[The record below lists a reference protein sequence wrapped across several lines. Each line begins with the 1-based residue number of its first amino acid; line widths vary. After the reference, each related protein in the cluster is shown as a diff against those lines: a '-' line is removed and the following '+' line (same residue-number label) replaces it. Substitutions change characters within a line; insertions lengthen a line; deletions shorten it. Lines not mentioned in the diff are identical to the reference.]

1 METPIYW
8 RPLRRARS
16 HLDRERVVTARRCPL
31 LQLARTWFGF
41 GFGFG
46 LGFGLGA
53 GFGIGFG
60 FGVGFEVTLS
70 DLAVAV
76 SVPLLEELYRT
87 LGALGQG

>member
-1 METPIYW
+1 M
-8 RPLRRARS
+8 
-16 HLDRERVVTARRCPL
+16 
-31 LQLARTWFGF
+31 GF
-41 GFGFG
+41 GF
-46 LGFGLGA
+46 GA

-87 LGALGQG
+87 LGALG

>member
-1 METPIYW
+1 MGGHCHTSNYI
-8 RPLRRARS
+8 L
-16 HLDRERVVTARRCPL
+16 LTAPQYL
-31 LQLARTWFGF
+31 LSYYLLARTGPRLRAWAESGF

-87 LGALGQG
+87 LGALG

>member
-1 METPIYW
+1 MQPE
-8 RPLRRARS
+8 RRQGAEELS
-16 HLDRERVVTARRCPL
+16 LVD
-31 LQLARTWFGF
+31 LARTGPRFGACAESGF

-87 LGALGQG
+87 LGALG